1 MRRIF
6 LDLGGHKGESTTFFR
21 KHHPDADQFEYF
33 IFEPLPGN
41 IVHCANLDN
50 VTIIPKAASIIDGK
64 AKLYTGLPES
74 GSLSDQKRSGGLDG
88 ETGIQV
94 ETIDFPEWF
103 NDLVTGDYVPEIWLK
118 MNIEGAEYD
127 IIHNMYHFGL
137 LKFIHRFY
145 VQWHWAKIGLIKEN
159 HNHVKDMIPQD
170 KLFPWRAMF
179 GEKDIEWFKDS
190 L

>member
-21 KHHPDADQFEYF
+21 KHHPKSDQFEYF

-50 VTIIPKAASIIDGK
+50 VTIIPKAASIMDGK
-64 AKLYTGLPES
+64 AMLYTGLPES

-94 ETIDFPEWF
+94 ETIDFSYWL
-103 NDLVTGDYVPEIWLK
+103 DLIIDPLPSEIWLK
-118 MNIEGAEYD
+118 MNIEGAEYAILD
-127 IIHNMYHFGL
+127 LLDDRGL
-137 LKFIHRFY
+137 IPFIHRY
-145 VQWHWAKIGLIKEN
+145 LIQWHWVKVNLSESEHTRIKGLI
-159 HNHVKDMIPQD
+159 PSD